1 MHVEFNFF
9 GPMREAVGSKTVERS
24 LPDDATVDDAL
35 RDAAEE
41 YPDLRPLLFSDG
53 DDLASRLTVTVNGT
67 NVRQR
72 EGGETPLSDGDTLRL
87 APPVHGGRR

>member
-24 LPDDATVDDAL
+24 LPDDTIVVDAL
-35 RDAAEE
+35 RDAAEAH
-41 YPDLRPLLFSDG
+41 PDLRPLLFDDG
-53 DDLASRLTVTVNGT
+53 DLSSHLTVTVNGT

-72 EGGETPLSDGDTLRL
+72 EGGETRLSDGDSLRL
-87 APPVHGGRR
+87 APPVHGGRE